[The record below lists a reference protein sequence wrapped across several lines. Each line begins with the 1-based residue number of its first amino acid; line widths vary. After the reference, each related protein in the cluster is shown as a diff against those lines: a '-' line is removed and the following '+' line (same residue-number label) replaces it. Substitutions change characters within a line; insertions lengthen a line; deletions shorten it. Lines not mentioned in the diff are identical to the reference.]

1 MLLEQINQD
10 RDGNQVDKSLL
21 KNVLDVYVECEIGET
36 QRDFYEIDFEV
47 YLLEETRIYYSRKAS
62 SWTGQ
67 DYSRVEDICHNY
79 WSKVTGRS
87 ALYMMEL
94 GILIFNYTF

>member
-1 MLLEQINQD
+1 MEQINQD

-21 KNVLDVYVECEIGET
+21 KNVLDVYIECGIGER
-36 QRDFYEIDFEV
+36 QRDFYENDFEA

-62 SWTGQ
+62 SWIGQ
-67 DYSRVEDICHNY
+67 DSSHVEDICHNY

-87 ALYMMEL
+87 ALDMMEL
-94 GILIFNYTF
+94 GI